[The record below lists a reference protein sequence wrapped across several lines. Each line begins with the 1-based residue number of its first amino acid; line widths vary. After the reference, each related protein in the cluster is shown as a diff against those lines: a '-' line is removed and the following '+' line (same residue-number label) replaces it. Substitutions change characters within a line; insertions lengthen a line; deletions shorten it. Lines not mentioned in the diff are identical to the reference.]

1 MEPTHRAL
9 PVGFRFRPTN
19 CEISNYFLKK
29 KALGQP
35 MKARTIPEECHDIF
49 SRHPHDLPGY
59 PSEEHWYYFC
69 RKRDNQ
75 VTSNSHNLWTPIGEE
90 TNVLDPKNNDALSEE
105 SHELTNGISEE
116 KESKETMKSQK
127 ADRRKKKLKDKLLKE
142 ASKADNRGVCYLSRI
157 PPHMD
162 HVRLRHILA
171 QYGELGRIYLAP
183 EDSEAQVHR
192 KRAGGFRGQR
202 FSEGWVEFAKKS
214 VAKRVADMLNGEQI
228 GGKKKSS
235 VYYDIWNIKY
245 LTKFKWDDLTEE
257 IAYKSAIR
265 EQKLNMV
272 LSAAKREKDFYLS
285 KIEKSRAMTEIDA
298 RMEKKR
304 KIQEESG
311 SNAEAAPVFPP
322 RAIFQF
328 RQKKSIENETS
339 QSKPGLS
346 TDFLASVFGG
356 S

>member
-1 MEPTHRAL
+1 M
-9 PVGFRFRPTN
+9 
-19 CEISNYFLKK
+19 
-29 KALGQP
+29 Q
-35 MKARTIPEECHDIF
+35 
-49 SRHPHDLPGY
+49 
-59 PSEEHWYYFC
+59 
-69 RKRDNQ
+69 
-75 VTSNSHNLWTPIGEE
+75 
-90 TNVLDPKNNDALSEE
+90 SEE
-105 SHELTNGISEE
+105 SHELTDGISEE

-127 ADRRKKKLKDKLLKE
+127 ADRKKKKLKEKLLKE

-346 TDFLASVFGG
+346 TDFLASVSTFFFYL
-356 S
+356 

>member
-1 MEPTHRAL
+1 M
-9 PVGFRFRPTN
+9 
-19 CEISNYFLKK
+19 
-29 KALGQP
+29 Q
-35 MKARTIPEECHDIF
+35 
-49 SRHPHDLPGY
+49 
-59 PSEEHWYYFC
+59 
-69 RKRDNQ
+69 
-75 VTSNSHNLWTPIGEE
+75 
-90 TNVLDPKNNDALSEE
+90 SEE
-105 SHELTNGISEE
+105 SHEPTNGISQEE
-116 KESKETMKSQK
+116 ESKETMKSSQK
-127 ADRRKKKLKDKLLKE
+127 ADRKKKKLKEKLLKE

-162 HVRLRHILA
+162 HDRLRQILS
-171 QYGELGRIYLAP
+171 QFGELGRIYLAP
-183 EDSEAQVHR
+183 ENAEAQVHR
-192 KRAGGFRGQR
+192 KRAGGFRGQI

-235 VYYDIWNIKY
+235 IYYDIWNIKY

-311 SNAEAAPVFPP
+311 SNAEAAPVFPQ
-322 RAIFQF
+322 RVIRQF
-328 RQKKSIENETS
+328 RQKNSIKNETS

-346 TDFLASVFGG
+346 TDVLASVFGG

>member
-1 MEPTHRAL
+1 
-9 PVGFRFRPTN
+9 
-19 CEISNYFLKK
+19 
-29 KALGQP
+29 
-35 MKARTIPEECHDIF
+35 MKMQT
-49 SRHPHDLPGY
+49 
-59 PSEEHWYYFC
+59 
-69 RKRDNQ
+69 
-75 VTSNSHNLWTPIGEE
+75 
-90 TNVLDPKNNDALSEE
+90 EE
-105 SHELTNGISEE
+105 SHDLTNGISEE
-116 KESKETMKSQK
+116 ESKETKKSQK
-127 ADRRKKKLKDKLLKE
+127 ADRKKKKLKEKLLKE

-171 QYGELGRIYLAP
+171 QFGELGRIYLAP

-298 RMEKKR
+298 RMKKKR

-322 RAIFQF
+322 RVIRHF

>member
-1 MEPTHRAL
+1 MQ
-9 PVGFRFRPTN
+9 
-19 CEISNYFLKK
+19 SD
-29 KALGQP
+29 Q
-35 MKARTIPEECHDIF
+35 
-49 SRHPHDLPGY
+49 
-59 PSEEHWYYFC
+59 
-69 RKRDNQ
+69 
-75 VTSNSHNLWTPIGEE
+75 
-90 TNVLDPKNNDALSEE
+90 
-105 SHELTNGISEE
+105 SHELATGMSEE
-116 KESKETMKSQK
+116 DSKEKMKNQK
-127 ADRRKKKLKDKLLKE
+127 ADRKKKKLKEKLLKE

-162 HVRLRHILA
+162 HVRLRQILC
-171 QYGELGRIYLAP
+171 QFGELGRIYLAP
-183 EDSEAQVHR
+183 EDPEAQVHR
-192 KRAGGFRGQR
+192 KKAGGFRGQL
-202 FSEGWVEFAKKS
+202 FSEGWVEFAKKR

-235 VYYDIWNIKY
+235 IYYDIWNIKY

-285 KIEKSRAMTEIDA
+285 KVEKSRAMTEIDA

-311 SNAEAAPVFPP
+311 SNAEAGPVFPQ
-322 RAIFQF
+322 RVIRQF
-328 RQKKSIENETS
+328 RQKKSIKNETS

-346 TDFLASVFGG
+346 TDVLASVFGG